1 MTAIQIIASL
11 LSSPTRDDTMAA
23 KARGTG
29 RQPKPQKNP
38 QKSAAIL
45 KAAEAIFA
53 RKGFHTAT
61 IAEIAKKAKVSEAT
75 IYEYFSTK
83 EELLFDIP
91 AEKISAYHEKDVEI
105 IGYLHG
111 AANKL
116 RFLIVRHLELY
127 DNDPDYANVAMLILK
142 GNRNF
147 LNTEAYQ
154 IVRKA
159 ARFYVEVLKEGVQ
172 SGEFRKDINPHLV
185 RAMIW
190 GTIEHT
196 VIRRSLLGA
205 PADLTALADDI
216 YETIFQGI
224 RRQPRE
230 PGFVLKLQPEDIG
243 R

>member
-1 MTAIQIIASL
+1 MAVKAK
-11 LSSPTRDDTMAA
+11 SSS
-23 KARGTG
+23 
-29 RQPKPQKNP
+29 RQQKPQRNP
-38 QKSAAIL
+38 KKTAAIL

-91 AEKISAYHEKDVEI
+91 AEKISAYHEKNMEI
-105 IGYLHG
+105 IRYLHG

-116 RFLIVRHLELY
+116 RFLILRHLELY
-127 DNDPDYANVAMLILK
+127 ENDPDYANVVMLILK

-147 LNTEAYQ
+147 LKTEAYK
-154 IVRKA
+154 IVQQS
-159 ARFYVEVLKEGVQ
+159 ARYYIEVLKEGVQ
-172 SGEFRKDINPHLV
+172 SGEFREDIQPYLV

-196 VIRRSLLGA
+196 VTRKSLLGR
-205 PADLTALADDI
+205 PSDLTELAEDI
-216 YETIFQGI
+216 FETIFQGI
-224 RRQPRE
+224 RS
-230 PGFVLKLQPEDIG
+230 FPEDPALLLKITPEKNG
-243 R
+243 AETR

>member
-1 MTAIQIIASL
+1 
-11 LSSPTRDDTMAA
+11 MAA
-23 KARGTG
+23 KAKSVG
-29 RQPKPQKNP
+29 RQAKPQKNP

-61 IAEIAKKAKVSEAT
+61 IAEIAKRAKVSEAT

-91 AEKISAYHEKDVEI
+91 AEKISAYHEKNMEMI
-105 IGYLHG
+105 RYLHG

-154 IVRKA
+154 IVRQA
-159 ARFYVEVLKEGVQ
+159 ARFYVEVLKEGIDC
-172 SGEFRKDINPHLV
+172 GEFRRDINPHLV

-205 PADLTALADDI
+205 PTVLTALADDI
-216 YETIFQGI
+216 FETIFQGI
-224 RRQPRE
+224 RSQPKE
-230 PGFVLKLQPEDIG
+230 KSLVLKLQPDDGG
-243 R
+243 RENP

>member
-1 MTAIQIIASL
+1 
-11 LSSPTRDDTMAA
+11 MAVKA
-23 KARGTG
+23 KNLKRHH
-29 RQPKPQKNP
+29 RPQKNP

-45 KAAEAIFA
+45 KAAETIFA

-61 IAEIAKKAKVSEAT
+61 ISEIAKKAKVSEAT

-91 AEKISAYHEKDVEI
+91 AEKISAYYEKNREI
-105 IGYLHG
+105 IRYLHG

-127 DNDPDYANVAMLILK
+127 DNDPDYANVVMLILK
-142 GNRNF
+142 ANRNF
-147 LNTEAYQ
+147 LETAAYK
-154 IVRKA
+154 IVQQS
-159 ARFYVEVLKEGVQ
+159 ARWYIEVLEEGVQ
-172 SGEFRKDINPHLV
+172 SGEFREDIQPYLV

-190 GTIEHT
+190 GTIEHSVT
-196 VIRRSLLGA
+196 RKSLLGK

-224 RRQPRE
+224 RRFPDD
-230 PGFVLKLQPEDIG
+230 PSLLLKIAPDGGSKENH
-243 R
+243 

>member
-1 MTAIQIIASL
+1 
-11 LSSPTRDDTMAA
+11 MAVKA
-23 KARGTG
+23 KNSG
-29 RQPKPQKNP
+29 RQQKPQKNP

-61 IAEIAKKAKVSEAT
+61 IAEIARKAKVSEAT

-91 AEKISAYHEKDVEI
+91 AEKISAYHEKNREI
-105 IGYLHG
+105 IRYLNG

-116 RFLIVRHLELY
+116 RFLILRHLELY
-127 DNDPDYANVAMLILK
+127 QNDPDYANVVMLILK

-147 LNTEAYQ
+147 LKTGAYK
-154 IVRKA
+154 IVRQSA
-159 ARFYVEVLKEGVQ
+159 QYYIEVLKEGIQ
-172 SGEFRKDINPHLV
+172 SGEFRENIAPYLV

-196 VIRRSLLGA
+196 VTRKSLLGK
-205 PADLTALADDI
+205 PSNLTALADEI
-216 YETIFQGI
+216 FETIFQGI
-224 RRQPRE
+224 RALPE
-230 PGFVLKLQPEDIG
+230 APAPLLKISPDRNGAESH
-243 R
+243 